1 MCAGNVTPA
10 GMVIT
15 ATGTSPNC
23 SGSCQARRLAPAC
36 GVVMKICADQAIP
49 KGYQLDGITST
60 PACDCLGRED
70 NAYVIKYAF
79 EGADGEEADPLRQ
92 EPADPSE
99 ISAQERAAINDP
111 YGYPP
116 FGNTL
121 CLAQEREREHLPPFD
136 QMGQEQRQLPSE
148 GMQPNQNPRQN
159 QYPQQFQSSQQPN
172 QGYTPPDVY
181 DTEPFRIGQ

>member
-15 ATGTSPNC
+15 ATGTSPSC

-36 GVVMKICADQAIP
+36 GLIMKICADQPIP

-70 NAYVIKYAF
+70 NAYVIKYQF
-79 EGADGEEADPLRQ
+79 EDADGEEADPLRE
-92 EPADPSE
+92 EPGDPSE

-121 CLAQEREREHLPPFD
+121 CLEQRRQQEHLPPFEE
-136 QMGQEQRQLPSE
+136 MGQRQFPQSGG
-148 GMQPNQNPRQN
+148 GMPPNQNPQQR
-159 QYPQQFQSSQQPN
+159 YPQQFQSLQQPN
-172 QGYTPPDVY
+172 RSYTPPDTY